1 MQSYLSHTILHRVKS
16 GFVFYSNKV
25 DFKTNPFCLT
35 FQAGKIIFFFTK
47 IQKKIYLKTMFTV
60 FSRPISVG
68 KIDNLETEIR
78 YKKEKVKYQN

>member
-1 MQSYLSHTILHRVKS
+1 MQSYSSHTILHRVKS

-25 DFKTNPFCLT
+25 DFKTNPFLSH
-35 FQAGKIIFFFTK
+35 FLSRKNHFFYYQNT
-47 IQKKIYLKTMFTV
+47 KKIYLKTMFTV

>member
-1 MQSYLSHTILHRVKS
+1 
-16 GFVFYSNKV
+16 
-25 DFKTNPFCLT
+25 
-35 FQAGKIIFFFTK
+35 
-47 IQKKIYLKTMFTV
+47 MFTV